1 MARRVV
7 PCARGSKHLYTV
19 FMQAGG
25 HSPLAFITP
34 ALVSPVERSS
44 PMDDLLAIGV
54 GILTFALLFLYIPF
68 AERV

>member
-1 MARRVV
+1 
-7 PCARGSKHLYTV
+7 
-19 FMQAGG
+19 MQAGG